1 MGRRCNG
8 QELARLAGKEKHEN
22 INNPD
27 LGCAGDERFRANF
40 QGAARATTTGQS
52 NGHTATDRT
61 TPGSPG
67 GGSAGG
73 SGRESIPN
81 AESVGASPI
90 RHMGGT
96 HLIRSRHSGKVEG
109 H

>member
-8 QELARLAGKEKHEN
+8 QELARLAGKEKYEN
-22 INNPD
+22 INHLD

-40 QGAARATTTGQS
+40 QGAARATTTGES
-52 NGHTATDRT
+52 NGHTAAAFT

-67 GGSAGG
+67 SGSASG
-73 SGRESIPN
+73 SGRESIPD
-81 AESVGASPI
+81 AESVGVGPI
-90 RHMGGT
+90 RHLGGT
-96 HLIRSRHSGKVEG
+96 YRIRSRHTGKMEG